1 MICAGGDTEGW
12 EKDHVAWRVKEFIY
26 GRPYGSQLASA
37 HALSITSIA
46 AAAATSDACD
56 VIQWNFNNEVQSYL
70 MYGTS

>member
-1 MICAGGDTEGW
+1 M
-12 EKDHVAWRVKEFIY
+12 AWRVKEFIY

-37 HALSITSIA
+37 HAHSIKSI